1 MPVQIQPLTPADYDA
16 LVETWKQAGL
26 RYRPNGRDGKLAIVV
41 QMSRDPELF
50 LGAFEKG
57 RLVGSAIVSFD
68 GRRGWINRLAVVPE
82 ARRRGIGG
90 QLIDRAEKL
99 LRQRG
104 ALIIAAHIESE
115 NLGSLRLFEK
125 SGYKAHRDI
134 VYVSKRERD
143 DV

>member
-1 MPVQIQPLTPADYDA
+1 
-16 LVETWKQAGL
+16 
-26 RYRPNGRDGKLAIVV
+26 
-41 QMSRDPELF
+41 MSRDPELF

-57 RLVGSAIVSFD
+57 KMVGSAVASFD
-68 GRRGWINRLAVVPE
+68 GRRGWINRLAVIPE
-82 ARRRGIGG
+82 ARRRGIGK
-90 QLIDRAEKL
+90 QLIERAEKL
-99 LRQRG
+99 LRQQG

-115 NLGSLRLFEK
+115 NVSSLKLFEK

>member
-1 MPVQIQPLTPADYDA
+1 MT
-16 LVETWKQAGL
+16 
-26 RYRPNGRDGKLAIVV
+26 YRPNGRDSKLAIVV

-57 RLVGSAIVSFD
+57 KLVGSTIASFD

-82 ARRRGIGG
+82 ARRRGIGR
-90 QLIDRAEKL
+90 QLIERAEKL

-104 ALIIAAHIESE
+104 AMIIGANIERENAA
-115 NLGSLRLFEK
+115 SLKLFES
-125 SGYKAHRDI
+125 SGYKIHHDI
-134 VYVSKRERD
+134 YYVSKRDRE